1 MIVTQPYMGDI
12 SYTVLLT
19 DEEDEKAKL
28 PGALLQGEHDGLQAS
43 GVPRR

>member
-12 SYTVLLT
+12 LLT